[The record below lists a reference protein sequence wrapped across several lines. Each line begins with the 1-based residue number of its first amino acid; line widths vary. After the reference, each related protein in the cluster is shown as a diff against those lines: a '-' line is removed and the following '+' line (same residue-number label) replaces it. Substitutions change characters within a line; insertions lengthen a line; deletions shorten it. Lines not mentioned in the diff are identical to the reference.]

1 MAGKMTKKEVEAL
14 SKKVCR
20 EQAPVWDCLSA
31 AEEKRVFSVD
41 KQYRRFLDAAK
52 TERLA
57 VQEIVRILEN
67 NGFAD
72 IDKASSRKTRVYKVY
87 HNKAVAAAVTGSR
100 PLSAGLNLVAAHI
113 DSTRLDLKQNPLY
126 EEIELAMLKIHYYGG
141 IRKYQWLARPLA
153 LYGRIIKKDGKTLDI
168 AIGEAD
174 DDPVF
179 TIADL
184 LPHLA
189 RKLQE
194 GKKLSDVFE
203 GEKLNLL
210 AGSRP
215 TGDKNVKERF
225 KLTVLKN
232 LYEKYGIVEEDFVS
246 AELEAVPAGKSRD
259 VGFDRS
265 LIGAYGQDDRICAFS
280 ALEAISGLKQPDRT
294 AAVMFYD
301 KEEIGSEGNSGA
313 RSRMPEDFVS
323 DLLDRSKEAADD
335 RTLRKSLVAS
345 RALSADVNGALDPDY
360 QEVHEKRNA
369 ARLGYGICITK
380 FTGSGGKT
388 GSSDASAE
396 YVGWLRKLF
405 NSARICWQTGELGKV
420 DQGGGGTIAKFLA
433 AYGMNIVDCGPALLG
448 MHSPFEISSKADLF
462 MTIKAYEAFLASD

>member
-57 VQEIVRILEN
+57 VEEIVRILEN

-87 HNKAVAAAVTGSR
+87 HNKAVAAAVTGRR

-113 DSTRLDLKQNPLY
+113 DSPRLDLKQNPLY

-153 LYGRIIKKDGKTLDI
+153 LYGRIIKKDGKALDI

-174 DDPVF
+174 EDPVL

-194 GKKLSDVFE
+194 GKKLADVFE

-215 TGDKNVKERF
+215 TGDKKVKERF
-225 KLTVLKN
+225 KLTVLKCF
-232 LYEKYGIVEEDFVS
+232 YEKYGIVEEDFDS
-246 AELEAVPAGKSRD
+246 A
-259 VGFDRS
+259 
-265 LIGAYGQDDRICAFS
+265 
-280 ALEAISGLKQPDRT
+280 
-294 AAVMFYD
+294 
-301 KEEIGSEGNSGA
+301 
-313 RSRMPEDFVS
+313 
-323 DLLDRSKEAADD
+323 
-335 RTLRKSLVAS
+335 
-345 RALSADVNGALDPDY
+345 
-360 QEVHEKRNA
+360 
-369 ARLGYGICITK
+369 
-380 FTGSGGKT
+380 
-388 GSSDASAE
+388 
-396 YVGWLRKLF
+396 
-405 NSARICWQTGELGKV
+405 
-420 DQGGGGTIAKFLA
+420 
-433 AYGMNIVDCGPALLG
+433 
-448 MHSPFEISSKADLF
+448 
-462 MTIKAYEAFLASD
+462 

>member
-57 VQEIVRILEN
+57 VEEIVRILEN

-87 HNKAVAAAVTGSR
+87 HNKAVAAAVTGRR

-113 DSTRLDLKQNPLY
+113 DSPRLDLKQNPLY

-153 LYGRIIKKDGKTLDI
+153 LYGRIIKKDGKALDI

-174 DDPVF
+174 EDPVL

-194 GKKLSDVFE
+194 GKKLADVFE

-215 TGDKNVKERF
+215 TGDKKVKERF
-225 KLTVLKN
+225 KLTVLKCF
-232 LYEKYGIVEEDFVS
+232 YEKYGIVEEDFVS
-246 AELEAVPAGKSRD
+246 AELEAVPAGKARD
-259 VGFDRS
+259 VGLDRS
-265 LIGAYGQDDRICAFS
+265 LIGAYGQDDRICSFS

-313 RSRMPEDFVS
+313 KSRMLEDFVS
-323 DLLDRSKEAADD
+323 DLLDRSQEAADD
-335 RTLRKSLVAS
+335 RTLRKALVAS

-405 NSARICWQTGELGKV
+405 NNARVCWQTGELGKV

-433 AYGMNIVDCGPALLG
+433 AYGMDIVDCGPALLG